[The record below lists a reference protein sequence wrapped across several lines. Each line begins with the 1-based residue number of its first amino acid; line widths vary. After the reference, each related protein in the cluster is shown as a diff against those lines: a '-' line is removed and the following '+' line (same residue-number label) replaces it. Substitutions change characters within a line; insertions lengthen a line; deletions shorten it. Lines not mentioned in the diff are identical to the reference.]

1 MGFAAA
7 FYDTGAFL
15 PGTLGAYITCACLV
29 IAWLNLSNDA
39 WVRPRPHVTAIL
51 SPTLNS
57 HCPQDAETSVDVAKT
72 ESVVRLTGSLPA
84 VHNLAASCL
93 LLGGGGLAALA
104 LSSPPGAAATILPLL
119 AAALLCGVLY
129 QAPPFRWSYKGL
141 GEPLCFIAF
150 GPLAT
155 CAFYLAAASAGVGQ
169 TALGLASVS
178 PAAVVASLLVGCTT
192 TAILFC
198 SHFHQEATDKA
209 AGKQSPIVRLGTARA
224 AQALRLGVLATFALA
239 TAASLSGL
247 LPLPVACAALLAAP
261 VAKTLIRF
269 VGTNHGD
276 PSVVFKA
283 KFFATRWHAS
293 TGLLLTLSFAAA
305 RLLTR

>member
-1 MGFAAA
+1 
-7 FYDTGAFL
+7 
-15 PGTLGAYITCACLV
+15 
-29 IAWLNLSNDA
+29 
-39 WVRPRPHVTAIL
+39 
-51 SPTLNS
+51 
-57 HCPQDAETSVDVAKT
+57 VDVAKT
-72 ESVVRLTGSLPA
+72 ESVVRLTGSLSA
-84 VHNLAASCL
+84 VHNLAALCL
-93 LLGGGGLAALA
+93 LLGGGGLASLA

-119 AAALLCGVLY
+119 AAALLCGLLY
-129 QAPPFRWSYKGL
+129 QAPPFRWSYKGR
-141 GEPLCFIAF
+141 GEPLCFMSF

-155 CAFYLAAASAGVGQ
+155 CAFYLAAASAGGK
-169 TALGLASVS
+169 TAVSLASVS

-209 AGKQSPIVRLGTARA
+209 AGKLSPIVRLGTARA

-239 TAASLSGL
+239 TAASLVGL

-276 PSVVFKA
+276 PAVVFKA

-305 RLLTR
+305 RLLAR